1 MAAPKSSPRADFPP
15 DGGIPAA
22 LADFLASRLHP
33 GARLCVALSGGRDST
48 VLLHALAALRPLTT
62 PFLLSALHVHHGLSS
77 RADAWAG
84 HCAGLCSALGVPLR
98 VVRVTVPRDSG
109 EGLEAAARR
118 LRHAAFADCEADWL
132 ALAHHRDDQAETV
145 LLNLLRGAGV
155 DGAAGMPAERA
166 PARGPRLLR
175 PLLAVPGE
183 ALAAYAVTHGLAWIE
198 DESNRDTHFR
208 RNFLRHDILPALQ
221 ARFPGAPAALA
232 RAAGHFAETAQLLD
246 ALAALDRAALAPAG
260 GRLPLDGLCR
270 LPPARARNLL
280 RSELAAAGLRP
291 PPARWLDEALRQLG
305 GAAGALTCIE
315 TGDGAL
321 HVYRGE
327 LHVVPRTTAA
337 PAGAWVWHGQSLLP
351 WGSGRVRFLRVVGA
365 GLDAALCPPL
375 EADGEPFALP
385 EGSPE
390 TAWLLR
396 GREGGERLQP
406 DLRRPR
412 RTLGKLLQAAGI
424 PPWMRAAL
432 PCLWRGERLLWVGG
446 IGVDAAAACPPGAP
460 GVQPVWEDAAG
471 RCTTASANPA
481 MPASWVNSSA
491 GIGRPNR

>member
-1 MAAPKSSPRADFPP
+1 MLAA
-15 DGGIPAA
+15 
-22 LADFLASRLHP
+22 FLASRLRP
-33 GARLCVALSGGRDST
+33 GDRLCVALSGGRDST
-48 VLLHALAALRPLTT
+48 VLLHALAALRSRTAS
-62 PFLLSALHVHHGLSS
+62 FRLSALHVHHGLSP
-77 RADAWAG
+77 RADAWAEC
-84 HCAGLCSALGVPLR
+84 CAGLCAALGVPLQ

-109 EGLEAAARR
+109 EGIEAAARR
-118 LRHAAFADCEADWL
+118 LRHAAFVACDADWL

-155 DGAAGMPAERA
+155 EGAAGMPAERA
-166 PARGPRLLR
+166 AARGPRLLR
-175 PLLAVPGE
+175 PLLTVPGE
-183 ALAAYAVTHGLAWIE
+183 ALADYAAAHALAWIE

-221 ARFPGAPAALA
+221 TRFPGASAALA

-280 RSELAAAGLRP
+280 RSELTAAGLRP

-305 GAAGALTCIE
+305 GEAGALTCIE

-327 LHVVPRTTAA
+327 LHVVPRATAA
-337 PAGAWVWHGQSLLP
+337 PAGAQVWHGQSLLP
-351 WGSGRVRFLRVVGA
+351 WGSGRVRFLRVVGV
-365 GLDAALCPPL
+365 GIDAALCPPV
-375 EADGEPFALP
+375 EAGGERFALP
-385 EGSPE
+385 EGTSQ
-390 TAWLLR
+390 AVWWLR

-412 RTLGKLLQAAGI
+412 RPLGKLLQAAGI
-424 PPWMRAAL
+424 PPWVRASL
-432 PCLWRGERLLWVGG
+432 PCLWCGERLLWVGG
-446 IGVDAAAACPPGAP
+446 IGVDATAACPPGAP
-460 GVQPVWEDAAG
+460 GVQPVWEDTADRCAAD
-471 RCTTASANPA
+471 SAN
-481 MPASWVNSSA
+481 SVNSSA